1 MPENASRPPGPPRIG
16 LFGGAFDPPHYAHR
30 ALARAAVRQLGLS
43 RLHVTPTGQAW
54 HKRRPLTPAAQRLAM
69 CRLAFAHEPRCV
81 VDGRET
87 RRDGPSYTIDTLAAL
102 QAEYPGAALYLQ
114 IGADQAAAFHTW
126 KDAARIL
133 EMAALSIAIR
143 AGQDGQGHA
152 PFDPLCPLPGL
163 PPALQAA
170 ARIHVLRL
178 PAMPHSST
186 QARQLAAQGLPLQGC
201 VPPSVARYIARHHLY
216 THPASS

>member
-1 MPENASRPPGPPRIG
+1 
-16 LFGGAFDPPHYAHR
+16 
-30 ALARAAVRQLGLS
+30 
-43 RLHVTPTGQAW
+43 
-54 HKRRPLTPAAQRLAM
+54 M

>member
-1 MPENASRPPGPPRIG
+1 MPGNASRPPGPPRIG
-16 LFGGAFDPPHYAHR
+16 LFGGAFDPPHYAHM
-30 ALARAAVRQLGLS
+30 ALARA
-43 RLHVTPTGQAW
+43 
-54 HKRRPLTPAAQRLAM
+54 AAQRLAM

>member
-16 LFGGAFDPPHYAHR
+16 LFGGAFDPPHYAHM

-43 RLHVTPTGQAW
+43 RLHVTPTG
-54 HKRRPLTPAAQRLAM
+54 
-69 CRLAFAHEPRCV
+69 RLAFAHEPRCV

>member
-1 MPENASRPPGPPRIG
+1 M
-16 LFGGAFDPPHYAHR
+16 LFR
-30 ALARAAVRQLGLS
+30 S
-43 RLHVTPTGQAW
+43 
-54 HKRRPLTPAAQRLAM
+54 
-69 CRLAFAHEPRCV
+69 
-81 VDGRET
+81 
-87 RRDGPSYTIDTLAAL
+87 
-102 QAEYPGAALYLQ
+102 

-178 PAMPHSST
+178 LAMPHSST

>member
-1 MPENASRPPGPPRIG
+1 
-16 LFGGAFDPPHYAHR
+16 
-30 ALARAAVRQLGLS
+30 
-43 RLHVTPTGQAW
+43 
-54 HKRRPLTPAAQRLAM
+54 
-69 CRLAFAHEPRCV
+69 
-81 VDGRET
+81 
-87 RRDGPSYTIDTLAAL
+87 
-102 QAEYPGAALYLQ
+102 
-114 IGADQAAAFHTW
+114 
-126 KDAARIL
+126 
-133 EMAALSIAIR
+133 MAALSIAIR

>member
-16 LFGGAFDPPHYAHR
+16 LFGGAFDPPHYAHM

-54 HKRRPLTPAAQRLAM
+54 HKSRPLTPAAQRLAM

-102 QAEYPGAALYLQ
+102 QAETTRSEERRVGKECRSRWSPY
-114 IGADQAAAFHTW
+114 H
-126 KDAARIL
+126 
-133 EMAALSIAIR
+133 
-143 AGQDGQGHA
+143 
-152 PFDPLCPLPGL
+152 
-163 PPALQAA
+163 
-170 ARIHVLRL
+170 
-178 PAMPHSST
+178 
-186 QARQLAAQGLPLQGC
+186 
-201 VPPSVARYIARHHLY
+201 
-216 THPASS
+216 